1 MLLSAAGTARGC
13 FPTEPGNPRPA
24 LRAPPGERA
33 AAWVRGPV
41 CSLEPRAVTT
51 ASGHP
56 SCWVVFKTQVTYF
69 GGVVQAPSHVQL
81 SATPW
86 AAARQASLSLTIF
99 QSLPKLMSIE
109 SVMPSDHL
117 ILCHP
122 LFLLPSIFPRI
133 RVFSDESVLHIKW
146 PKYCIQLRLQSFQ

>member
-1 MLLSAAGTARGC
+1 MGAILRSQATTIMLLSAAGTARGC

-24 LRAPPGERA
+24 LRVPPGERA

-69 GGVVQAPSHVQL
+69 GVVVQVPSHVQL

-86 AAARQASLSLTIF
+86 TAARQASLSLTIF
-99 QSLPKLMSIE
+99 QSLPKFMSIE
-109 SVMPSDHL
+109 SVSIQPS
-117 ILCHP
+117 HP
-122 LFLLPSIFPRI
+122 LSSPSPPTFNL
-133 RVFSDESVLHIKW
+133 SQHQGL
-146 PKYCIQLRLQSFQ
+146 FQ